1 MKLMLAGVIALML
14 LSSPV
19 FAQESASD
27 QTAVTKDD
35 VERLFTK
42 MHIREQMHRT
52 MEMMMVQMKQI
63 ADDNL
68 TTT

>member
-27 QTAVTKDD
+27 QTAATKDD
-35 VERLFTK
+35 VEKLFTT
-42 MHIREQMHRT
+42 MHIRKQMHKT

-68 TTT
+68 